1 MQVSKHPGFEK
12 RAQFYTAKAY
22 SKQIIKEDAD
32 HKKIAVYTKLRGVI
46 CLAIA
51 DFILWPDKKD
61 WRSDHRLLDTKTYE
75 NDLQDFYFIFLELEK
90 FNKELENLQ
99 EKWAYFF
106 KHAHES
112 TLEAMENLIGHD
124 FIIKNFMLWIKL
136 VGLKKS

>member
-1 MQVSKHPGFEK
+1 M
-12 RAQFYTAKAY
+12 
-22 SKQIIKEDAD
+22 
-32 HKKIAVYTKLRGVI
+32 AVYTKLRGVI
-46 CLAIA
+46 FLAIA
-51 DFILWPDKKD
+51 DFILLPDQKD

-106 KHAHES
+106 KHTHES

-136 VGLKKS
+136 VGLRKS